1 MGRPSPRLADEKKR
15 SYVEEANSEESD
27 AEASGASSGEAE
39 AEEDDSASD
48 YSEEQP
54 QPKRRGR
61 PPGAS
66 SSSAPKAKAAPRK
79 STGGSGP
86 GEDLSLQAAIAASLR
101 SVACGGCSSETCA
114 ATAGGAAPAGGA
126 DPSFRPTPKNHTGTY
141 CVQYASTGRAKCI
154 TCGEIIEKNSLRTGI
169 EINESRGQFM
179 RWQHLECSR
188 LPTAVCKLALE
199 NPATLP
205 GFTEM
210 LTDADTD
217 QVLSH
222 T

>member
-154 TCGEIIEKNSLRTGI
+154 TCGENIEKNSLRPG
-169 EINESRGQFM
+169 SRSTRAAASSCAGSTSSARVCRRPFAS
-179 RWQHLECSR
+179 SR
-188 LPTAVCKLALE
+188 LRTPPRFRGSPRC
-199 NPATLP
+199 
-205 GFTEM
+205 
-210 LTDADTD
+210 
-217 QVLSH
+217 
-222 T
+222 